1 MKHLLLATTILVSVA
16 TGPAPLSPTASPD
29 PCPMPAGITA
39 PSGGYFTASG
49 QQIIDPSGTP
59 FVVRGLNV
67 EWPFLKMAIADSK
80 ANPADLKFHG
90 LNLIRVNIFDADVSP
105 QTIAELQAYIATTT
119 PLGIILLLEYHEY
132 PGIATGD
139 TLSKV
144 ADMYRQLAAAAKGNG
159 YVWFATQ
166 NEPSTGGSVS
176 DINNEIR
183 TIYNAVRSTGN
194 NTVVLVNPYG
204 GYNPQGTDLSG
215 MTNVGWD
222 LHYYAWLPNS
232 GTPLASEVAQ
242 AKAVANI
249 PPVIGEYGPAS
260 GNGIDSGGNAVVQ
273 EVHNSGL
280 SSIAWAWRTQN
291 PGNPAPGDLLYAG
304 WDAGAALTD
313 FGNQVASHIQQG
325 GTPTPG
331 TYDPQAFSQ
340 QTCQLSQAIYP
351 NALQDEQN
359 QLNQAMQQQQQVGQG
374 QPLASSGQTNQ
385 PIIASSPSPASP
397 TTQTAPQRSTLT
409 SAVSEPGVTTT
420 SSTET
425 PKPSSNV
432 STQQSQY
439 DQMQAEVATLQQQ
452 EQAILS
458 DQSFSPSTTAPPPAA
473 TAQGVAQNAQ
483 VSSLLQQVQAAL
495 SQQRSSI
502 SAQQAAADTTTAQA
516 TEPPQ
521 QPTQAQPIR
530 SGKARHK
537 KPDADNDDD

>member
-1 MKHLLLATTILVSVA
+1 M
-16 TGPAPLSPTASPD
+16 
-29 PCPMPAGITA
+29 
-39 PSGGYFTASG
+39 
-49 QQIIDPSGTP
+49 
-59 FVVRGLNV
+59 VRGINV

-176 DINNEIR
+176 DINNEIH

-194 NTVVLVNPYG
+194 NTVILVNPYG

-215 MTNVGWD
+215 MANIGWD

-260 GNGIDSGGNAVVQ
+260 GNGIDSGGSAVVQ

-304 WDAGAALTD
+304 WDAAAPLTD
-313 FGNQVASHIQQG
+313 FGTQVASHIQQA

-331 TYDPQAFSQ
+331 AYDPQAFSQ
-340 QTCQLSQAIYP
+340 QTCQLSQVIYP
-351 NALQDEQN
+351 NAVSQAADQLQ
-359 QLNQAMQQQQQVGQG
+359 QAMQQAQDQSAA
-374 QPLASSGQTNQ
+374 PAPASSSPTAGPATPQQAPLPTSGPPSDQTASVVAPSPSAAPKPPATPATGQSQAAAVSRPRRPASPLPSLPPDASSNPTLQ
-385 PIIASSPSPASP
+385 AEIAAAQSRIAELEAASAAKPLPAIDQSAPTSASSP
-397 TTQTAPQRSTLT
+397 
-409 SAVSEPGVTTT
+409 
-420 SSTET
+420 
-425 PKPSSNV
+425 PS
-432 STQQSQY
+432 QQSGP
-439 DQMQAEVATLQQQ
+439 A
-452 EQAILS
+452 
-458 DQSFSPSTTAPPPAA
+458 PAA
-473 TAQGVAQNAQ
+473 A
-483 VSSLLQQVQAAL
+483 SAL
-495 SQQRSSI
+495 S
-502 SAQQAAADTTTAQA
+502 AMM
-516 TEPPQ
+516 P
-521 QPTQAQPIR
+521 QPIQPKHKP
-530 SGKARHK
+530 GRHHQRDTENDN
-537 KPDADNDDD
+537 DADDR